1 MTHASDERIA
11 GLTALFRDNLNV
23 DVSDPHLDLI
33 EEGLLD
39 SLMLVDLL
47 MHLEQQ
53 FQVTV
58 PLEDLELDNFRTV
71 HAIDSYITSRVA

>member
-1 MTHASDERIA
+1 MTHESNERID
-11 GLTALFRDNLNV
+11 GLTTLFRESLNV
-23 DVSDPHLDLI
+23 EISDPDLDLI
-33 EEGLLD
+33 DEGLLD

-58 PLEDLELDNFRTV
+58 PLHDLELDNFRTV
-71 HAIDSYITSRVA
+71 QAIDSYITSRVA

>member
-1 MTHASDERIA
+1 MARIKNERVD
-11 GLTALFRDNLNV
+11 GLTILFRENLNV
-23 DVSDPHLDLI
+23 EVSNPDLDLI

-47 MHLEQQ
+47 MHLERH
-53 FQVTV
+53 FEVVV

-71 HAIDSYITSRVA
+71 HAIDSYIASKVA